1 MGVGTINSLI
11 RHRDAVVLKHKTL
24 DKSIKEA
31 YSKRIGDIQLH
42 RMKKEKLSLKEE
54 IVAINNQ
61 IAERAE

>member
-1 MGVGTINSLI
+1 MGLGTVNSLT
-11 RHRDAVVLKHKTL
+11 RHKDALIIKHKTL